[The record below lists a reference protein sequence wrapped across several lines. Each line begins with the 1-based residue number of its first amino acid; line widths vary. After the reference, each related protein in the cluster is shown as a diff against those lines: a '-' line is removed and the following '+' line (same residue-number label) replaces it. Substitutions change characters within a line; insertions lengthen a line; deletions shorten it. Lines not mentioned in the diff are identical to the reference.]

1 MAGDEGLAPVE
12 DMLVVMA
19 GLIEIFPLIEVT
31 TPPSAEVKVPVKLVT
46 AVFSEA
52 VVGATE
58 ADAASV
64 FLPLPLAGRM
74 AVSASAA
81 EADSVDVAVCPEIIG
96 LVPVGA

>member
-12 DMLVVMA
+12 NMLVVMA

-31 TPPSAEVKVPVKLVT
+31 VPSAEVNVPLIVVT
-46 AVFSEA
+46 GELPEA
-52 VVGATE
+52 DAGAIE

-64 FLPLPLAGRM
+64 LLTMAPAGRM

-81 EADSVDVAVCPEIIG
+81 EADTVDVAVCPEMIG